1 MLKVVWWFV
10 CSKQQASSRQAG
22 RQRQGG
28 RNSCWL
34 VVVGCVGTS
43 LHRGGGMGDG
53 RMEGREGMEAEG
65 EQDARCEVW
74 DWLEGNGRSRK
85 TSGSPERDLGCVAT
99 QKLMHVSTA
108 CPPPD
113 RRRTA
118 RDLDDN
124 NCEDISRQQEWQI
137 KNHSTLFRSLGPSY
151 WRDICYLQRVSS
163 RTAPPEVQ
171 RRLIL

>member
-1 MLKVVWWFV
+1 
-10 CSKQQASSRQAG
+10 
-22 RQRQGG
+22 
-28 RNSCWL
+28 
-34 VVVGCVGTS
+34 
-43 LHRGGGMGDG
+43 MGDG

-74 DWLEGNGRSRK
+74 DWLEEGRGAMEDREKLLEARK
-85 TSGSPERDLGCVAT
+85 ETWLCRDPEAYARL
-99 QKLMHVSTA
+99 HS
-108 CPPPD
+108 D

-137 KNHSTLFRSLGPSY
+137 KTTLPCFAPFLLPAR
-151 WRDICYLQRVSS
+151 YLQRVSS
-163 RTAPPEVQ
+163 RTELKIQ